1 MKKTMVMILLVSFL
15 TIGLMAGEKELMQEI
30 GKYYEQ
36 KNFSKALELI
46 EKGLLEFKDNQR
58 LLRWKFY
65 ALIEL
70 KKFDEALAHIEANTK
85 DQKELQDAKFTVLKM
100 QGKYAEALE
109 IALEREKMSAK
120 KSPWSCFD
128 LIELYIKLSD
138 KEKALDWL
146 DEAINRGFIS
156 YMFLYE
162 DDFTLIRDDARFQ
175 KAVEKIQEKIGINKT
190 AKDFSIKLL
199 SDETY
204 TLSQQKG
211 KVILVDF
218 WATWCGPCR
227 AGIPDLKKYYQELSP
242 KGFDIIGISLDES
255 LEKLNAYIQEVKLPW
270 NISFSGTGWK
280 DETAQLYGV
289 NSIPSYWLIDKQG
302 KLRHFG
308 LTKDQLKKAIEELLT
323 E

>member
-1 MKKTMVMILLVSFL
+1 MKKTIVMVLLVSIL
-15 TIGLMAGEKELMQEI
+15 MIGLMADEKELMQEI
-30 GKYYEQ
+30 GKYYDQ
-36 KNFSKALELI
+36 KNFTKALELI
-46 EKGLLEFKDNQR
+46 DKGLEQYKENQR

-65 ALIEL
+65 ALLEL
-70 KKFDEALAHIEANTK
+70 KKYDEALTHIEANIK
-85 DQKELQDAKFTVLKM
+85 DQNELLGAKFYVLKM
-100 QGKYAEALE
+100 QGKYAEALDV
-109 IALEREKMSAK
+109 ALEKEKISTK

-128 LIELYIKLSD
+128 LIELYIKLNN

-162 DDFTLIRDDARFQ
+162 DEFALIRDNARFQ
-175 KAVEKIQEKIGINKT
+175 KAVAQIQEKIGINKA
-190 AKDFSIKLL
+190 AKDFSVKLL
-199 SDETY
+199 SDETFS
-204 TLSQQKG
+204 LGQKKG
-211 KVILVDF
+211 KVILIDF

-227 AGIPDLKKYYQELSP
+227 AGIPELKKYYQELNP
-242 KGFDIIGISLDES
+242 KGFDIIGISLDDS
-255 LEKLNAYIQEVKLPW
+255 REKLAAFIQQDKLPW
-270 NISFSGTGWK
+270 NIAFSGQGWK

-302 KLRHFG
+302 TLRHFG